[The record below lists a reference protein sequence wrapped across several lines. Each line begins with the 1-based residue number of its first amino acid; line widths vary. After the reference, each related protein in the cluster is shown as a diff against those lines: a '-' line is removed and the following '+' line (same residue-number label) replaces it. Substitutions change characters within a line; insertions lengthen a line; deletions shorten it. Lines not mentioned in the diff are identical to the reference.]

1 MNAPPPPVLS
11 GKSRACQGLLRWSVD
26 IIVCLGA
33 MVNCFFGA
41 HFRCT
46 DLQDG
51 VGIPLFFCKVIFILS
66 DN

>member
-33 MVNCFFGA
+33 MVNCFLGRIFVA
-41 HFRCT
+41 
-46 DLQDG
+46 L
-51 VGIPLFFCKVIFILS
+51 ICKTAWGCRYFS
-66 DN
+66 AR